1 MTQNTNY
8 IGNGTTIG
16 KFILIAFAG
25 WIIGL
30 AASKGLDLGVDATT
44 LAQIIGVIIGLIYSY
59 IDAKHPNTFKWLNNN
74 PINAPLETEET
85 VLNDEYEC
93 DEDEC

>member
-1 MTQNTNY
+1 MQNNNY

-16 KFILIAFAG
+16 KFILISFAG

-30 AASKGLDLGVDATT
+30 ATAKGFNLGIDAQTLAEIMGVILGFAYSYVDAK
-44 LAQIIGVIIGLIYSY
+44 Y
-59 IDAKHPNTFKWLNNN
+59 PNTFKWLDNAINR
-74 PINAPLETEET
+74 PIESEEP

-93 DEDEC
+93 GDDGC